1 MSFVTCD
8 LCDEHPEDVR
18 VCEPLFASFGGR
30 SAFGG
35 AIVTVKCHEDNSLVK
50 EQRVEVFDDKPLDA
64 LPGATATRIR
74 KGITFGSKS
83 DAEDYVERQST
94 TTTSTS
100 TTSTTLFVPG
110 GSTTTVKP

>member
-1 MSFVTCD
+1 MRDYAGNV
-8 LCDEHPEDVR
+8 
-18 VCEPLFASFGGR
+18 
-30 SAFGG
+30 
-35 AIVTVKCHEDNSLVK
+35 AIYRAGNSLVK
-50 EQRVEVFDDKPLDA
+50 EERVEVFDDKPLDA